1 MKTETD
7 FDIRDPELTHDDDY
21 KYTLVFK
28 ASRKLTK
35 EELEETLKMIS
46 GMLTN

>member
-1 MKTETD
+1 MSKETD
-7 FDIRDPELTHDDDY
+7 YDIRDPELTSDDDH

-35 EELEETLKMIS
+35 EELEQTLKMIS
-46 GMLTN
+46 GMLS